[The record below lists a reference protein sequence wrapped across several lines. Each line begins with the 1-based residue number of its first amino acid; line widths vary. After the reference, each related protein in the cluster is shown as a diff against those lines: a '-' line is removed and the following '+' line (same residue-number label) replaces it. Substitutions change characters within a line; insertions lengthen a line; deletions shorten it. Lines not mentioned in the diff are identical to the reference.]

1 MLQILIDNKFL
12 KTNEIKIESTLYG
25 FKFYKYG
32 IKAYEY
38 INNYYIVLNKDRDV
52 VLDFRVGDLDTEK
65 SLEYSDFNENWY
77 QTLSTYL
84 KGRILEPFHIKQKA
98 LFFVMII

>member
-12 KTNEIKIESTLYG
+12 KTNEFKFESTLYG

-32 IKAYEY
+32 IKAYEN

-52 VLDFRVGDLDTEK
+52 VLE
-65 SLEYSDFNENWY
+65 
-77 QTLSTYL
+77 
-84 KGRILEPFHIKQKA
+84 
-98 LFFVMII
+98 